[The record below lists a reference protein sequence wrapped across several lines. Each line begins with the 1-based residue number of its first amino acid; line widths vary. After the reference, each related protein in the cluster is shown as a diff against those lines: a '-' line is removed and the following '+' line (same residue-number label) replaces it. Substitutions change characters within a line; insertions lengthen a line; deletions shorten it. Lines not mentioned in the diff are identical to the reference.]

1 MRGFS
6 QQEFYPETFGYL
18 LRITQRVTGKEA
30 TMSKQKLD
38 LEKLDNPV
46 KRLYRILEE
55 ARSKPTN
62 VALRYVWADALGVGR
77 EDLVSLYLALG
88 DLIRLS
94 QTARRSVEQLQN
106 VNRDYYLKALDR
118 IEEAIT
124 HSNLN
129 QDWRA
134 VKPFLDDVTMLA
146 LEMASN
152 AVSVEVGT
160 TAISDEGLKEL
171 QAETESLLGKV
182 LDTDFPS
189 QELKAVLVEHLE
201 SIRWAILAYR
211 VSGTE
216 GLRRAV
222 EGALGALILHR
233 DQVES
238 AAQQDEK
245 KEGIFRRFASLLADI
260 SQIASLGIQAAQLTG
275 VLPPLLGPGGS

>member
-1 MRGFS
+1 
-6 QQEFYPETFGYL
+6 
-18 LRITQRVTGKEA
+18 
-30 TMSKQKLD
+30 MSKQKLD